1 MIYQESLICI
11 LIYVYLCITLIVAI
25 KCEPLKQVTN
35 GQILPENCSG
45 PEKVAFSTNCT
56 ITCKKGFVL
65 EGPHSRYCGGRSG
78 VWTQRRTVN
87 RCVGNMKYVHPLS

>member
-1 MIYQESLICI
+1 M
-11 LIYVYLCITLIVAI
+11 YLKCTYIHLLLVAI

-35 GQILPENCSG
+35 GEILPENCSG
-45 PEKVAFSTNCT
+45 PGKVAFATNCT

-78 VWTQRRTVN
+78 IWTQRRTVN
-87 RCVGNMKYVHPLS
+87 RCVGNTFIHYLNLIK